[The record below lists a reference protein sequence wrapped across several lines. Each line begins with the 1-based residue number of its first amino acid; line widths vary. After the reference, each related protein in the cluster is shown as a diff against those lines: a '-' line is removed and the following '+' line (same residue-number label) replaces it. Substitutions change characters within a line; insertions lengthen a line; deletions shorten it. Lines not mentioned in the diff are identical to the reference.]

1 MLLTLGKHF
10 QPSESMK
17 HSCNVRIIIL
27 MMLDFL
33 KVTDTDL
40 RMG

>member
-17 HSCNVRIIIL
+17 HSCNVYIIIL
-27 MMLDFL
+27 MMDFL

-40 RMG
+40 MMG